1 MSKHSLQ
8 PQFDQWKTCV
18 IIPTYNN
25 DQTLQEVVSGVL
37 GYTQNV
43 IVVNDGSTDQT
54 NAILKEFESD
64 ILVHHLPEN
73 AGKGVALRKGFD
85 LAIAK
90 GYERAITIDS
100 DGQHKASDLPNFLN
114 ALEENPDAM
123 IVGARNM
130 GQDNVPGSSSFGH
143 KFSNFWYR
151 VMTGRKL
158 PDTQS
163 GYRLYPLTKIKNMR
177 FYTTK
182 YELEM
187 ESLVRLSWLDIPV
200 IPVPIDVYYPPEE
213 ERVTHFR
220 KIPDFTRISI
230 LNTIMVAIAL
240 LYVRPKL
247 FFRNLKKKSARDF
260 FREYILNSKETNAQ
274 ITFAIM
280 LGLFIGV
287 APLWGY
293 QIVLILFFCTLLKL
307 NKVIALVAGHISIPP
322 MIPIILYASYWLG
335 GLLLYGKGGG
345 NSPLL
350 GSQMTFADVK
360 ENLFQYV
367 VGSFALGIVLAVVFG
382 LIFYILLTI
391 FRKNGIQRKV
401 QKKRNYQRAVS
412 NQ

>member
-25 DQTLQEVVSGVL
+25 DQTLGEVVSDVL
-37 GYTQNV
+37 SYTKNI

-54 NAILKEFESD
+54 ADILQSFESE
-64 ILVHHLPEN
+64 IAIHHLPEN
-73 AGKGVALRKGFD
+73 SGKGVALRKGFN
-85 LAIAK
+85 LAMEQ

-100 DGQHKASDLPNFLN
+100 DGQHKASDLPNFIN
-114 ALEENPDAM
+114 ALEEHPDAM

-130 GQDNVPGSSSFGH
+130 GQDNVPGTSSFGH
-143 KFSNFWYR
+143 KFSNFWYK
-151 VMTGRKL
+151 VMTGRQL

-163 GYRLYPLTKIKNMR
+163 GYRLYPLTRMQKMR

-187 ESLVRLSWLDIPV
+187 ESLVRLSWLDISV
-200 IPVPIDVYYPPEE
+200 LAVPIDVYYPPEE

-230 LNTIMVAIAL
+230 LNTVMVIIAL

-247 FFRNLKKKSARDF
+247 FLKNLKKKSARDF
-260 FREYILNSKETNAQ
+260 FRQYILNSEETNAQ
-274 ITFAIM
+274 LTFAVM

-287 APLWGY
+287 TPFWGY
-293 QIVLILFFCTLLKL
+293 QIMLIIFFCVLLKL

-322 MIPIILYASYWLG
+322 MIPVILYASYWLG

-345 NSPLL
+345 NSPLFA
-350 GSQMTFADVK
+350 SKMTLTDVK
-360 ENLFQYV
+360 DNLLQYV
-367 VGSFALGIVLAVVFG
+367 VGSFALGIVLAAVVG
-382 LIFYILLTI
+382 LIFYILLSI
-391 FRKNGIQRKV
+391 FRKNSV
-401 QKKRNYQRAVS
+401 QSKTANEY
-412 NQ
+412 